1 MLRFSGGLDGICGL
15 SCTLSFHHYCGD
27 LSLKFAENIAN
38 LLAQISLK
46 LKISGISRY
55 AF

>member
-1 MLRFSGGLDGICGL
+1 VLRFSGGLNGICGF
-15 SCTLSFHHYCGD
+15 SSASSFHYYCGD
-27 LSLKFAENIAN
+27 LSLKFTENIAI

-46 LKISGISRY
+46 LKLSGISRY

>member
-1 MLRFSGGLDGICGL
+1 MLRFSGGLNGTCGF
-15 SCTLSFHHYCGD
+15 SSALSFHHYCGD
-27 LSLKFAENIAN
+27 LSPKFAENIAI

-46 LKISGISRY
+46 LKLSGISRY